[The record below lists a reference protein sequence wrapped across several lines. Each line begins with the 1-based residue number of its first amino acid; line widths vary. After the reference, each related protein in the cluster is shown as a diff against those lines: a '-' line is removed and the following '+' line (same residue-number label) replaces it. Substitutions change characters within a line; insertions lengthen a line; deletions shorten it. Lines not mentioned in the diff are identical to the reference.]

1 MDGLNLS
8 HAGLLADPSA
18 MTNTDWSHRAETT
31 SKLYAEATNQLMPPV
46 DVGKRHTMGD
56 LFCGVGGYPCQPF
69 SQMGKRFGRR
79 DPRDTLIYP
88 TVDIVAAIDPDA
100 VVLEN
105 SNGFANDENGRTLAD
120 TKEMFAR
127 IGHLTDIPVMHT
139 AVARADNERI
149 VADLEPGV
157 RGVVAR
163 VRAACGLGAA
173 ESQRSALLFDWLWSY
188 GIPVITQVGHWA
200 SSMVPINPYP
210 LRFS

>member
-105 SNGFANDENGRTLAD
+105 SDGFANACRHKGDVRQDRAPNRHPGHAHRRGPGR
-120 TKEMFAR
+120 
-127 IGHLTDIPVMHT
+127 
-139 AVARADNERI
+139 
-149 VADLEPGV
+149 
-157 RGVVAR
+157 
-163 VRAACGLGAA
+163 
-173 ESQRSALLFDWLWSY
+173 
-188 GIPVITQVGHWA
+188 
-200 SSMVPINPYP
+200 
-210 LRFS
+210 